1 MKLSLEEVRHI
12 ATLARVGMT
21 EEEMEQLREQLSDI
35 LEHFEVLK
43 QVDTTDVPPTSH
55 PIAMGN
61 VLREDQASPSF
72 TREEIMSNAPQ
83 EEEGHFKV
91 KLILG

>member
-83 EEEGHFKV
+83 EKEGHFKV
-91 KLILG
+91 KLVLG

>member
-21 EEEMEQLREQLSDI
+21 EEEMEQLRGQLSDI

-55 PIAMGN
+55 PITMGN